1 MSDIKFLVRKDQII
15 KVKVLSSG
23 ELLIASQD
31 EIPLEFKSDPTV
43 IKEGQKLDVN
53 LSTDV
58 IKDRAQGAI
67 IHVNSLRNKKELIDS
82 EIKRLLNY
90 GFTLD
95 EVLPSYCKPQTE
107 FEYPNFVKEV
117 ITRGIPTDTGSFIPL
132 NSVTNAT
139 FGFIGESENK
149 RPYFDIEVGDNHF
162 TILNQIIVQIL
173 KTIFDNE

>member
-1 MSDIKFLVRKDQII
+1 MSGIKFLVRKDQII

-23 ELLIASQD
+23 ELLVVSQ
-31 EIPLEFKSDPTV
+31 EEVPLEFKSDPTV
-43 IKEGQKLDVN
+43 VKEGQKLKVD

-67 IHVNSLRNKKELIDS
+67 IHINSLRNKKELIDS
-82 EIKRLLNY
+82 EIKKLLNH

-95 EVLPSYCKPQTE
+95 EILPSYCKPQTE

-117 ITRGIPTDTGSFIPL
+117 ITKGIPTDTGTFIPL
-132 NSVTNAT
+132 SSVTNAT
-139 FGFIGESENK
+139 FGFIGDSED
-149 RPYFDIEVGDNHF
+149 RRSYFDLEVGETHF